1 MPFRIPSGSRWR
13 IDAIGPYV
21 AVACAIA
28 IGWHLVERY
37 WLHSP
42 GANLPL
48 MGVLALGGTP
58 FVVKL
63 LHGAFRLQF
72 GSDLLAG
79 LSIVVSVVLGEY
91 LAGAVILLML
101 SGGAALE
108 QFAMKR
114 ASAVLNALAKRMPQT
129 AHRSTAGAL
138 EDVALDAVGVN
149 DLLVVLP
156 HESFPVDGEVVEGQ
170 SSVDESYLTG
180 EPYRIAKIPGSD
192 VLSGAV
198 NGETA
203 LTIKVSKLPIDSRY
217 AKIVRVM

>member
-1 MPFRIPSGSRWR
+1 MRFRIAREGPLGRWR
-13 IDAIGPYV
+13 IDGIGPYV

-37 WLHSP
+37 GLHSP
-42 GANLPL
+42 AANVPL

-63 LHGAFRLQF
+63 LYGAFRLRF

-91 LAGAVILLML
+91 LAGTVILLML

-114 ASAVLNALAKRMPQT
+114 ASGVLNALAKRMLRERIAGLPRRSKML
-129 AHRSTAGAL
+129 RSTRSA
-138 EDVALDAVGVN
+138 
-149 DLLVVLP
+149 
-156 HESFPVDGEVVEGQ
+156 
-170 SSVDESYLTG
+170 
-180 EPYRIAKIPGSD
+180 
-192 VLSGAV
+192 
-198 NGETA
+198 
-203 LTIKVSKLPIDSRY
+203 
-217 AKIVRVM
+217 